1 MMAMPLFKVFISH
14 DQNDMKNVELL
25 SNVLMWNNVEPLVAE
40 PTPKPGLLIWKEKIS
55 EMIKS
60 CDFFVVFYSQ
70 SSRTN
75 PNVNQEIGAAGILGK
90 RIFALTQN
98 WFSERD
104 LTGFLEGV
112 EVVKDYDSYN
122 PHESIN
128 QLYQLLYQT
137 YQGELPKQF
146 YGISQRYG
154 KVLIKYDEIS
164 DKMCYYKMNSQT
176 AKWEQVGEYPERY

>member
-1 MMAMPLFKVFISH
+1 MSQFKVFISH
-14 DQNDMKNVELL
+14 DQNDMKNVDLFSDIL
-25 SNVLMWNNVEPLVAE
+25 KWNNAEPLVAE

-55 EMIKS
+55 DMIKS

-70 SSRTN
+70 SSKSN

-90 RIFALTQN
+90 RIFALVQS
-98 WFSERD
+98 WLSETD

-112 EVVKDYDSYN
+112 EVVKDLDSYR
-122 PHESIN
+122 PHEKLN

-137 YQGELPKQF
+137 KMGNLPTQF
-146 YGISQRYG
+146 YGINQRFG
-154 KVLIKYDEIS
+154 KVLIKHDEIS
-164 DKMCYYKMNSQT
+164 DKWCYYKMNSQT